1 MAKQPTQ
8 LFIIG
13 HAALASLT
21 DEEVDATVA
30 ALKEVDLYRLPYD
43 RVSVR
48 LQTDDCVLNDG
59 SVRVTELDAKFNFW
73 QDPKT
78 GRMHSRMGPAHYME
92 FRNVNLR
99 GEHAT
104 TWCVHDGS
112 DPGWRPYEFQAPD
125 IFNELNGQR
134 NPERVAAIL
143 VTLLVTRNAVKETT
157 HNKSA
162 RLGIGGKKLGST
174 KRYEYVTT
182 ISVPA
187 AAEMEDDPE
196 HAPGTTRAAHLR
208 RGHIRRQHYGPRNS
222 MVKLKFINP
231 VFVNA
236 DADWVSTRAA
246 YNVTK

>member
-1 MAKQPTQ
+1 MKQPTQ

-30 ALKEVDLYRLPYD
+30 ALKEVDLYRLPYE

-48 LQTDDCVLNDG
+48 MQTDDCVLTEG
-59 SVRVTELDAKFNFW
+59 AVRTADLSPRFNFW
-73 QDPKT
+73 TDPKT
-78 GRMHSRMGPAHYME
+78 GRMHSQMGPAHLIE

-99 GEHAT
+99 GDPAS

-112 DPGWRPYEFQAPD
+112 DPGWRPYEFSAPEM
-125 IFNELNGQR
+125 FSGNH
-134 NPERVAAIL
+134 ERIASIL
-143 VTLLVTRNAVKETT
+143 ITLLATRNAVKETT
-157 HNKSA
+157 RNKVA
-162 RLGIGGKKLGST
+162 RLGIGGKKPGST

-182 ISVPA
+182 ITVPA
-187 AAEMEDDPE
+187 ATEMEDDAE
-196 HAPGTTRAAHLR
+196 HAPGIKRAAHLR
-208 RGHIRRQHYGPRNS
+208 RGHIRRQHYGPRNQ
-222 MVKLKFINP
+222 MVRLKFINP

-246 YNVTK
+246 YNVTR